1 MYHDTVQMLERI
13 FTEFFEAVV
22 DFTNA
27 LTVPHSLD
35 EKDW

>member
-13 FTEFFEAVV
+13 FAEFFEAVV